1 MLDVG
6 HARALRI
13 DDVPA
18 AFQLSAEAGWNQTE
32 EDWRTLLKLAPA
44 TCLAIEIDGELAA
57 TTTLLCYRQRLAWLG
72 MVLTKKKFQRRGLA
86 KTLLRQTL
94 ERADQMGIETIRLD
108 ATDQGQ
114 PLYEQVG
121 FQGEQVIER
130 WSRPGTNAAAF
141 SGTDSTSTIWR
152 EHDLKYFGADRLA
165 LLDRLAARGPVWTL
179 GQSYLFARAGR
190 FSPYLGPC
198 AGNDPNAARELI
210 KQCVKHDSGSWT
222 WDLFP
227 ANPDAVGIAKDLG
240 FTPQRRLLRM
250 ARGKDLPE
258 NTNAIYAIAGFELG

>member
-1 MLDVG
+1 MPDCE
-6 HARALRI
+6 HMRAVRI

-32 EDWRTLLKLAPA
+32 EDWRTLLMLAPA
-44 TCLAIEIDGELAA
+44 TCFAIEIDGELAA
-57 TTTLLCYRQRLAWLG
+57 TTTLLCYRERLAWLG

-94 ERADQMGIETIRLD
+94 DQADQMGIETIKLD

-121 FQGEQVIER
+121 FRGEQVIER
-130 WSRPGTNAAAF
+130 WSRLGTSSAAF
-141 SGTDSTSTIWR
+141 SWTGSSSAIWR

-165 LLDRLAARGPVWTL
+165 LLDRLAARSSVLEL
-179 GQSYLFARAGR
+179 GQSYLFCRAGR
-190 FSPYLGPC
+190 FSAYLGPC
-198 AGNDPNAARELI
+198 ASNDPTAVRELI
-210 KQCVKHDSGSWT
+210 TRSIEHNSGSWT

-227 ANPDAVGIAKDLG
+227 ANHDAVGIAKDLG

-250 ARGKDLPE
+250 VRGKALPE
-258 NTNAIYAIAGFELG
+258 NTHAIYAIAGFELG